1 MNKIINISFKRIT
14 LRSLLVAAC
23 IISLAMLPFSAG
35 TALAAAVNYQ
45 PVLTA
50 APVSGTAPLT
60 VNFTRS
66 VTTDPN
72 GPIISYVTLN
82 YGDSNPGISGTLDFG
97 DGTLTYTLNQ
107 TSSHT
112 YMLPGT
118 YFANLT
124 VFYVDNTSVTT
135 TLIITVNTSVIP
147 EQPPLITASPASGT
161 APLTVALTSSATMNP
176 NGPLINSYQ
185 VNYGDGTS
193 NQFILNAGNGVTSFT
208 GTSSHIYTTAGTC
221 TATLTVTYNNAAS
234 ASATTTIIVN
244 PAVSTVLRSTAINLS
259 ATLQKN
265 KVSATGTVVVQDGN
279 GFVMPGAVVSVTWVK
294 PSGGTVTQTATT
306 NSIGIAK
313 FNISGNRGTY
323 TLTVKNIQKT
333 GYSFDSANSVLSRSI
348 TK

>member
-1 MNKIINISFKRIT
+1 MNKIMNISFKRIT
-14 LRSLLVAAC
+14 LRSLFVAAC

-50 APVSGTAPLT
+50 TPVSGTAPLA

-82 YGDSNPGISGTLDFG
+82 YGDSNPGMSGTLDFG

-147 EQPPLITASPASGT
+147 EQLPLITASPSSGT
-161 APLTVALTSSATMNP
+161 APLTVTLTSSATIIQTD
-176 NGPLINSYQ
+176 PL
-185 VNYGDGTS
+185 
-193 NQFILNAGNGVTSFT
+193 LMRLPARRAG
-208 GTSSHIYTTAGTC
+208 AR
-221 TATLTVTYNNAAS
+221 
-234 ASATTTIIVN
+234 SATRPRLMSPPCTSPSTTG
-244 PAVSTVLRSTAINLS
+244 P
-259 ATLQKN
+259 
-265 KVSATGTVVVQDGN
+265 
-279 GFVMPGAVVSVTWVK
+279 
-294 PSGGTVTQTATT
+294 
-306 NSIGIAK
+306 
-313 FNISGNRGTY
+313 
-323 TLTVKNIQKT
+323 
-333 GYSFDSANSVLSRSI
+333 
-348 TK
+348 

>member
-1 MNKIINISFKRIT
+1 MNKSLKHIN
-14 LRSLLVAAC
+14 LRGLLVAAC
-23 IISLAMLPFSAG
+23 IISLAMLPFSVG
-35 TALAAAVNYQ
+35 TALAAAVNYE

-50 APVSGTAPLT
+50 TPVSGTAPLT

-72 GPIISYVTLN
+72 GPIISHVALN

-97 DGTLTYTLNQ
+97 DGTPTFTLNQ

-112 YMLPGT
+112 YILSGV

-135 TLIITVNTSVIP
+135 TLIITVNPSVIP
-147 EQPPLITASPASGT
+147 EQLPLITASPSSGT
-161 APLTVALTSSATMNP
+161 APLTVALASSATMNP

-185 VNYGDGTS
+185 VDYGDGTS
-193 NQFILNAGNGVTSFT
+193 NQFILNAGNSVTSFT
-208 GTSSHIYTTAGTC
+208 GTSSHVYTTAGTY
-221 TATLTVTYNNAAS
+221 TATLTVTYNNAVS

-265 KVSATGTVVVQDGN
+265 KVNATGTVIVQDSN
-279 GFVMPGAVVSVTWVK
+279 GVAISGAVVAVTWTK
-294 PSGGTVTQTATT
+294 PGGGTVTQTVTT
-306 NSIGIAK
+306 NSNGIAK
-313 FNISGNRGTY
+313 FNTSGNRGTY
-323 TLTVKNIQKT
+323 TLTVKNLRKT
-333 GYSFDSANSVLSRSI
+333 GYSFDSVNSILSKSI

>member
-1 MNKIINISFKRIT
+1 MNISFKRIT

-23 IISLAMLPFSAG
+23 IVSLAMLPFSAG
-35 TALAAAVNYQ
+35 TALAAPVNYE

-50 APVSGTAPLT
+50 TPVSGTAPLT

-72 GPIISYVTLN
+72 GSIISYVTLN

-97 DGTLTYTLNQ
+97 DGTPTYTLNQ

-112 YMLPGT
+112 YIQSGV

-135 TLIITVNTSVIP
+135 MLIITINPSVIP
-147 EQPPLITASPASGT
+147 EQLPLITASPSSGT

-193 NQFILNAGNGVTSFT
+193 NQFILNTGNGVTSFT
-208 GTSSHIYTTAGTC
+208 GTSSHLYTTAGTY
-221 TATLTVTYNNAAS
+221 TATLTVTYNNAVS

-265 KVSATGTVVVQDGN
+265 KVNATGTVVVQDGN
-279 GFVMPGAVVSVTWVK
+279 GLIMPGALVSVTWVK
-294 PSGGTVTQTATT
+294 PGGGTVTQTATT
-306 NSIGIAK
+306 NSTGSAK

-323 TLTVKNIQKT
+323 MLTVKNIQKT

-348 TK
+348 AK